1 VCIASVCLCIRPAV
15 CIEFPYV
22 CTRPAVCIASVFSV
36 RGDMI
41 EVFKILHKIYDVE
54 ITEGLLQLSNNT
66 KTKDHSLKLS
76 SQPSRIEIRRNSF
89 SVKPW
94 NSLPQE
100 VVMSHKTYRC
110 VILFL
115 PNQTDIATVLKK
127 LYKTFFLKS
136 EIRIFFK
143 KSAIN
148 VYFRFYGNEKR
159 TRDGRF
165 V

>member
-1 VCIASVCLCIRPAV
+1 
-15 CIEFPYV
+15 
-22 CTRPAVCIASVFSV
+22 
-36 RGDMI
+36 MI
-41 EVFKILHKIYDVE
+41 KVFKILHKIYDVE

-66 KTKDHSLKLS
+66 KTKGHSLKLS

-127 LYKTFFLKS
+127 LYKTFLKNQRYEYS
-136 EIRIFFK
+136 SKNPPSMFTSGFTATK
-143 KSAIN
+143 KN
-148 VYFRFYGNEKR
+148 
-159 TRDGRF
+159 
-165 V
+165 